1 MPTPV
6 RKRAFTLVELLVVIG
21 IIGLLMGLLV
31 PTITTTL
38 RSIRVTKTRAIIR
51 DLEMGLQA
59 FKLDFGDF
67 PPSKLDAAYPRT
79 GSAKLV
85 YYLRGPGGSG
95 WGTTGGGRMPF
106 GQSGS
111 APKRAYG
118 PYYQA
123 DDEVMQFLKVGSEY
137 HPVAFLDAFEPAG
150 PILYFKPTV
159 DVKGDILYRKD
170 DNDRGGSDPEAKSNF
185 AADLFF
191 RDCVVSGTRTEE
203 GTIKTLYHSEDFMLI
218 SAGEDGRFGAVGV
231 EHDGDLFPAERNA
244 PASERDTSIR
254 FRKINYDDITNWNQ

>member
-6 RKRAFTLVELLVVIG
+6 RQRAFTLIELLVVIG

-38 RSIRVTKTRAIIR
+38 RSMRVKKTQFIVR

-59 FKLDFGDF
+59 FKHDFGDF
-67 PPSKLDAAYPRT
+67 PPSNLDAVYPRT
-79 GSAKLV
+79 GAAKLV
-85 YYLRGPGGSG
+85 YYMRGPGGSG

-123 DDEVMQFLKVGSEY
+123 DDQMMQFMKVGAEY
-137 HPVAFLDAFEPAG
+137 HPVAFLDGFEPAG

-159 DVKGDILYRKD
+159 DRNGIISYNKN

-185 AADLFF
+185 ASDVFF
-191 RDCVVSGTRTEE
+191 RDCVVSGTVTE
-203 GTIKTLYHSEDFMLI
+203 GSTTKTLYHREDFMLI
-218 SAGEDGRFGAVGV
+218 SAGDDGRFGAVGV
-231 EHDGDLFPAERNA
+231 EQDDDLFPAERDA
-244 PASERDTSIR
+244 PAGKNERFKEVI
-254 FRKINYDDITNWNQ
+254 YDDITNWNQ